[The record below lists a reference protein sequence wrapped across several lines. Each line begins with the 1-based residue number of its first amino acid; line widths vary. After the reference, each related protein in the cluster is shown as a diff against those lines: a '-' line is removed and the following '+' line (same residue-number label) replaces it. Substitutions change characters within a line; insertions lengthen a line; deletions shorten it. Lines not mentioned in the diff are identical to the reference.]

1 MLMKKIGQTPRGNL
15 LTCVGTLALA
25 AGLAM
30 SASAMA
36 QDTTATASTTAK
48 TTTDDNGVVVV
59 KGIRKGIQDAI
70 TAKKK
75 SSSIIEAVSAED
87 IGKLPDSSIAESIA
101 RLPGIAAQRDK
112 GRAQT
117 ISIRGLGPDFTVTT
131 LNGREQASTNDN
143 RSVEYDQYPSEM
155 IQQVKIFKTPDAGMT
170 YQGIA
175 GTADLET
182 VRPLSYAHRSLS
194 VMGKLEENSIK
205 AQVPGQDTVG
215 NRYNLSY
222 VDQFFGKTLGVALGI
237 AHTKAP
243 YQAQTHE
250 PWGYTT
256 CGTQCA
262 PADANAMVMGGDKSG
277 IQSSY
282 YDRTSV
288 MGVLEYKP
296 NDKLHVVADLF
307 HSDFHELQTVRR
319 LEYGTVWGTGV
330 LQPGYTVEDGRV
342 TSGQFNGVTTIVEN
356 YNNDRHA
363 KIDNLGLNVEYKLDD
378 KWSLMAD
385 LSSSKVHRT
394 DLRLESTAGTGP
406 AGSVVKDNLRFDTD
420 DNGVTHVASSLNY
433 ADFDHVYL
441 TDPGGWGSPLNRA
454 GYVGNPTVDD
464 EIKAVRLAATR
475 QFGGGFLTQLSF
487 GVNFDQRTKSKY
499 QWQGELRNKTSAAQ
513 VVPTD
518 YRTGVVNADFFG
530 NSNGIISYD
539 ALGLYRSGYWTVV
552 DARVDAAANTGDRI
566 FDITQTWAMQE
577 KLTTAFIKADIDTN
591 VWGVPVTG
599 NFGIQSVSTDQHAD
613 EGFTDGTTAAGD
625 PTKLNVT
632 TVRDG
637 AKYTDVLPSMN
648 LNFSLPDDISLRVA
662 AATTLARPPM
672 DYMAGGSSYSAAQ
685 DSASP
690 YFNGTQAYYW
700 NASGGNPKLRPWK
713 ANAYDLSIEKY
724 FGRKGYVSAAVYY
737 KDLKSYI
744 YYQQVP
750 TDFSGFPLPT
760 PTANYTRADANRMG
774 YTGAQAN
781 GEGGFIRGMEFTV
794 SVPGELAAEWL
805 DGFGVIFSAAIDNS
819 KVKPD
824 GIHSIPLPGLS
835 PKVFNTTVYYEK
847 HGFSAR
853 VSSRYRAAW
862 LGQVPNFDSSLGSQ
876 WIDKETVVDAQLGYN
891 FDDGPLKN
899 WSVNLSAYNLTNQPF
914 RYYAAEGAKKD
925 ILKYESYGTDY
936 LLSVGYRF
944 Y

>member
-1 MLMKKIGQTPRGNL
+1 MPADAPACLFGRHGAGRRSARYRTRHPNTSG
-15 LTCVGTLALA
+15 A
-25 AGLAM
+25 APA
-30 SASAMA
+30 
-36 QDTTATASTTAK
+36 TTAK
-48 TTTDDNGVVVV
+48 ADSEVVVV
-59 KGIRKGIQDAI
+59 KGIKKGIQDAI

-155 IQQVKIFKTPDAGMT
+155 IQQVKVFKTPDASMT

-182 VRPLSYAHRSLS
+182 VRPLSYARRSLS
-194 VMGKLEENSIK
+194 VMGKLEGNSIK
-205 AQVPGQDTVG
+205 AQVPGQPTTG
-215 NRYNLSY
+215 SRYNLSY
-222 VDQFFGKTLGVALGI
+222 VDQFFGKTLGVALGVS
-237 AHTKAP
+237 HTKAP

-250 PWGYTT
+250 PWGYPT
-256 CGTQCA
+256 CGTQCKT
-262 PADANAMVMGGDKSG
+262 ADANDPVLGGDKSG

-296 NDKLHVVADLF
+296 NDRLHIVADAF

-319 LEYGTVWGTGV
+319 LEYGTIWGSGT
-330 LQPGYTVEDGRV
+330 LQPGYTVQDGRV

-356 YNNDRHA
+356 YTNDRHA
-363 KIDNLGLNVEYKLDD
+363 KIDNLGVNVEYKLTDN
-378 KWSLMAD
+378 WSLVTD
-385 LSSSKVHRT
+385 LSSSKVHRS

-420 DNGVTHVASSLNY
+420 SEGVSHVASSLNY
-433 ADFDHVYL
+433 ADFDKVYL
-441 TDPGGWGSPLNRA
+441 TDPGGWGSPLFRA

-475 QFGGGFLTQLSF
+475 KFAGGPVTAVTF
-487 GVNFDQRTKSKY
+487 GVNLDDRTKSKY
-499 QWQGELRNKTSAAQ
+499 QWQGELRNKTAAAM
-513 VVPTD
+513 VVPTA
-518 YRTGVVNADFFG
+518 YRTGIVNAGFFG
-530 NSNGIISYD
+530 NPNGIISYD
-539 ALGLYRSGYWTVV
+539 ALGLYRSGFWNVV

-566 FDITQTWAMQE
+566 FDITQTWSMEE
-577 KLTTAFIKADIDTN
+577 KLTTAFVKADIDSHIF
-591 VWGVPVTG
+591 GVPFTG
-599 NFGIQSVSTDQHAD
+599 NIGIQSVSTDQHAD
-613 EGFTDGTTAAGD
+613 EGFTDGTTAPGD
-625 PTKLNVT
+625 ATKLNVK

-637 AKYTDVLPSMN
+637 AKYTDVLPSLN
-648 LNFSLPDDISLRVA
+648 LNFSLPRDISLRLA

-690 YFNGTQAYYW
+690 YLNGTTPYYW
-700 NASGGNPKLRPWK
+700 SASGGNPKLRPWK
-713 ANAYDLSIEKY
+713 ANAYDLSVEKY
-724 FGRKGYVSAAVYY
+724 FARKGYVSMAVYY
-737 KDLKSYI
+737 KDLTSYI
-744 YYQQVP
+744 YYQSVP
-750 TDFSGFPLPT
+750 TDFTGFPLPT
-760 PTANYTRADANRMG
+760 PASNYTRADANRNG

-781 GEGGFIRGMEFTV
+781 GKGGFIRGVEFTV
-794 SVPGELAAEWL
+794 SVPGEIILPAL
-805 DGFGVIFSAAIDNS
+805 DGFGAIFSAAIDNS

-824 GIHSIPLPGLS
+824 GVHSIPLPGLS

-847 HGFSAR
+847 QGFSAR
-853 VSSRYRAAW
+853 VSERYRAAW

-876 WIDKETVVDAQLGYN
+876 WIDKETVVDAQIGYS
-891 FDDGPLKN
+891 FDNGPLKGLSIN
-899 WSVNLSAYNLTNQPF
+899 ASAYNLTNQPF
-914 RYYAAEGAKKD
+914 RYYDAEGATKN
-925 ILKYESYGTDY
+925 ILKYEKYGTDY